1 MRVCGGF
8 GARASVT
15 LVLLAV
21 LLSVAPTATLATQ
34 PYDEA
39 LDSFRQSSPVRVYVA
54 CGFHGREWATVDL
67 CEAMKRRV
75 EELQSRATADRPFW
89 TDWYFD
95 TNVNPDGVRAARTV
109 DGSECQRGNSR
120 GVDINRNFPPIKCP
134 FGGAPARPP
143 FMRMVGRDAEDYPG
157 ASPLSEYES
166 RQVVAHIREFR
177 PDIALFIHTGT
188 VGLMLPYDS
197 CFEPAGTTD
206 VLRMVE
212 VAGRIAEVVGIDKT
226 KIAKSTTRMS
236 PAVGTAT
243 DYAFEEMGVPFAFT
257 VETYEMPV
265 KCEGARE
272 LLRKPSARYT
282 SADCVKAFV
291 PHSASDNC
299 RRPDMASY
307 IDKWVKL
314 VDGVERVVS
323 MDPKE
328 RAILANWLEKDIVPK
343 SMIVRMEEEAQ
354 ARVDDEAGEPDPYIQ

>member
-1 MRVCGGF
+1 MRL
-8 GARASVT
+8 SLL
-15 LVLLAV
+15 LVAV
-21 LLSVAPTATLATQ
+21 LLPMISSAYGQA
-34 PYDEA
+34 YDDA
-39 LDSFRQSSPVRVYVA
+39 RDGFRQSSPVRVYVA

-75 EELQSRATADRPFW
+75 EELQQRATVDRPFW

-95 TNVNPDGVRAARTV
+95 TNVNPDGVRAARSEP
-109 DGSECQRGNSR
+109 GRECQRGNSR

-134 FGGAPARPP
+134 FGAAPARPP

-157 ASPLSEYES
+157 AAPLSEYES

-206 VLRMVE
+206 VLRMTE
-212 VAGRIAEVVGIDKT
+212 IAGRIADVVGIDKT

-243 DYAFEEMGVPFAFT
+243 DYAFEDMGVPFAFT
-257 VETYEMPV
+257 VETYELPS
-265 KCEGARE
+265 KCDGAHD
-272 LLRKPSARYT
+272 LLRKASSKYT
-282 SADCVKAFV
+282 AEECVKAFV
-291 PHSASDNC
+291 PHSASNNC
-299 RRPDMASY
+299 RRPDIAGY
-307 IDKWVKL
+307 IAKWVKL
-314 VDGVERVVS
+314 VDGVERTVS

-328 RAILANWLEKDIVPK
+328 RAILASWLEKDIVPK
-343 SMIVRMEEEAQ
+343 SMILRMEEEAQ
-354 ARVDDEAGEPDPYIQ
+354 EKRDEAAGEPDPYVQ